1 MKQESLETKLTLR
14 ISKEELDDMDEFLS
28 LNERFPS
35 RSEFIRHSV
44 QEYIAKSRVIV
55 ENTRKQS
62 LELSDN
68 LDRLI
73 ESAVQN
79 GLFKSKMDAVVEILE
94 RAFLDGVVDS
104 IMKTKMDSYSKLMEQ
119 MKNFEDSKRKLEDSK
134 QSRIERTR

>member
-55 ENTRKQS
+55 ENTRRQS

>member
-44 QEYIAKSRVIV
+44 QEYIARSRVIV
-55 ENTRKQS
+55 ESTRKQS

-73 ESAVQN
+73 ETAVQN
-79 GLFKSKMDAVVEILE
+79 GLFKSKIDAVVEILE
-94 RAFLDGVVDS
+94 RAFLDGEVD
-104 IMKTKMDSYSKLMEQ
+104 IILKTKMENYSKLMEQ
-119 MKNFEDSKRKLEDSK
+119 IRNFEDTKRKLEDSK
-134 QSRIERTR
+134 QGKLERTR